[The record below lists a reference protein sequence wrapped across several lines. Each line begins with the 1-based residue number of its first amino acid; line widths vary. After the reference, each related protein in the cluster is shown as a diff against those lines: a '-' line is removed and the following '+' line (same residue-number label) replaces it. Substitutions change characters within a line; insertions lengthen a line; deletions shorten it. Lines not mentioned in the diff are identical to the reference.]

1 MVLKHGMNVQT
12 SLVVMPFCEWINK
25 IKMILVHVVPAAYC
39 IPYIGSKEILSD
51 VSKTLKECLLG
62 SFMQNRQIQY
72 VKYPEL

>member
-25 IKMILVHVVPAAYC
+25 IKMILVHVVPAAY
-39 IPYIGSKEILSD
+39 KEILSD
-51 VSKTLKECLLG
+51 VSKNLKECLLG